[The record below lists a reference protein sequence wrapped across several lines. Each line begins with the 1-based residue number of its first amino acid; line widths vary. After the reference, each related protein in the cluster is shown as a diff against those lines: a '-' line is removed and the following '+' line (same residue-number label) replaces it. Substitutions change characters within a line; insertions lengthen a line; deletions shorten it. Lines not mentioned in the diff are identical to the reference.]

1 LRWRGNVIN
10 NKTLREGYDLW
21 NRIMD
26 KDENNKLYLVLTRK
40 LITYEWNIDE

>member
-1 LRWRGNVIN
+1 MEGQCYQI
-10 NKTLREGYDLW
+10 KTLREGYDLW

-26 KDENNKLYLVLTRK
+26 KDENNKLYLVLSRK